1 MLGDTKTF
9 SSFAARDLDAE
20 RQFFGEILGIDLTE
34 ENGMLVL
41 HLAGDKEV
49 VVYPKPDHEPA
60 SFTVLNFQ
68 VDDLD
73 REVDD
78 LIAKGVAFNNYEQF
92 EQDDRGV
99 ASDPA
104 GGMPRIAWFSDPAGN
119 VFSVVETGPSS

>member
-20 RQFFGEILGIDLTE
+20 KKFFGETLGIDLTE
-34 ENGMLVL
+34 EHGMLVL
-41 HLAGDKEV
+41 HLAGGQQAI
-49 VVYPKPDHEPA
+49 VYPKADHEPA

-73 REVDD
+73 QEVDD
-78 LIAKGVAFNNYEQF
+78 LIAKGVDFNKYEQF
-92 EQDDRGV
+92 DQDGRGV
-99 ASDPA
+99 ATDPD

-119 VFSVVETGPSS
+119 VLSIVEDGPSS

>member
-1 MLGDTKTF
+1 MLSDTKTF

-20 RQFFGEILGIDLTE
+20 KQFFGETLGIDLTE

-41 HLAGDKEV
+41 HLAGDQEV
-49 VVYPKPDHEPA
+49 IVYPKPDHEPA

-73 REVDD
+73 REVND
-78 LIAKGVAFNNYEQF
+78 LIAKGVAFNKYEQF
-92 EQDDRGV
+92 DQDDRGV
-99 ASDPA
+99 ASDPD

-119 VFSVVETGPSS
+119 VLSVVEEGPRS